1 MPLHTS
7 IKFCKISQ
15 NPFAFTSS
23 ILPDFQHNLLVPEES
38 NRHGYLVGSA
48 VFILDIAAFKN
59 NSPAGYGDELYMPY
73 DGDTR

>member
-1 MPLHTS
+1 
-7 IKFCKISQ
+7 
-15 NPFAFTSS
+15 
-23 ILPDFQHNLLVPEES
+23 PEES